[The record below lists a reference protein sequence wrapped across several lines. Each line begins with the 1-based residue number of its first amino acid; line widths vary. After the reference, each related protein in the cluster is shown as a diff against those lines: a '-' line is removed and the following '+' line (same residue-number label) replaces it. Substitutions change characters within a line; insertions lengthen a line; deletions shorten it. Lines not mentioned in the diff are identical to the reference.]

1 MKTRTNPSHALS
13 MLQKS
18 YESSANGLY
27 TVVLGDDGSFYSG
40 SGGYSFTV
48 NGLSSGLKLY
58 RDPIVSGTNIQ
69 VSGIGGTNSGTFR
82 APHHHQRRHRQDR
95 AIWTPILTNS
105 FDTFGTFTASNLFL
119 STDNKRYFLILEP

>member
-1 MKTRTNPSHALS
+1 

-48 NGLSSGLKLY
+48 NGLSSGLKLC
-58 RDPIVSGTNIQ
+58 DPIVSGTNIQ
-69 VSGIGGTNSGTFR
+69 VSGIGGTNSGTFELLTTTN
-82 APHHHQRRHRQDR
+82 AATAR